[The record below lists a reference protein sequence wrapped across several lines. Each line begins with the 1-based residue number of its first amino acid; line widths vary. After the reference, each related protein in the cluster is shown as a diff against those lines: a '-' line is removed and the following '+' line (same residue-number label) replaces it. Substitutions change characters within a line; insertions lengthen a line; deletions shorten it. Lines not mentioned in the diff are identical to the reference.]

1 MAPACAKPL
10 SCVANAPT
18 TLDPSNE
25 GLIFDEMGFLP
36 LFQSTRLKSSGANFL
51 AQE

>member
-18 TLDPSNE
+18 TLPPMRDLFSTRWV
-25 GLIFDEMGFLP
+25 FSP